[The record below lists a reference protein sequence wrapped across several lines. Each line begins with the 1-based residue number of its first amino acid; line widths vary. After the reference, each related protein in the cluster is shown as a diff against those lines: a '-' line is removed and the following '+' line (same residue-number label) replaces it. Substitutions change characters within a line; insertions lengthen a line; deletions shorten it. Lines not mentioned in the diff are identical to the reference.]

1 MTRDEVVPN
10 RGRTAVRSALD
21 ACSARFIPALLALI
35 SFLSFGCSTVDF
47 DYPRVETHALANTDD
62 THLGRR
68 IADVRRGKGDDA
80 GFYLLVEGVDALAA
94 RLLMA
99 KRAERSIDAQY
110 YLVTNDLIGSL
121 FINSLLEAADRGV
134 RVRLLLD
141 DIQTSGYDEGMAAL
155 DSHPNFE
162 VRIFNPFS
170 GRTSRTRD
178 LTDFARVNRRMHN
191 KSFTVDNQM
200 TIIGGRNIAAEYFAA
215 NDEVSFGDV
224 DVVGIG
230 PVVEDVSA
238 MFDIYW
244 NNRSAVPVPAF
255 AKLPDDAG
263 ESLRRLRERLAS
275 RREEV
280 KSTPYADALIEEVR
294 DYLGSDSNVFSW
306 SPYRLV
312 YDSPDK
318 AQRDKAA
325 EAASIVPPLR
335 DALFAAE
342 REVIILSP
350 YFVPLRTGIEALR
363 ELRDQ
368 GVEVTVVTNSLAAN
382 NHALVHSGYAPSRRP
397 LLEMGVKL
405 YEVRADASLAGAS
418 RGGVGAPLSTLH
430 TKLFVVDR
438 KEAFIGSFNFDPR
451 SARINTELGVIIESA
466 ELASGLA
473 ERIEAKKDTNTYE
486 VILNDRAKLRWADR
500 RGEQEILLKHEP
512 ETSWWRRFST
522 NLMRILPI
530 RNQL

>member
-1 MTRDEVVPN
+1 M
-10 RGRTAVRSALD
+10 RGAVAVR
-21 ACSARFIPALLALI
+21 LALV
-35 SFLSFGCSTVDF
+35 SLLSFGCSTVDF
-47 DYPRVETHALANTDD
+47 DYPKTETRALADTDD
-62 THLGRR
+62 THFGRQV
-68 IADVRRGKGDDA
+68 AEARRDRGRDA

-94 RLLMA
+94 RLLLA
-99 KRAERSIDAQY
+99 RRAERSIDAQY
-110 YLVTNDLIGSL
+110 YLISNDLIGSL

-170 GRTSRTRD
+170 GRGSRTRD
-178 LTDFARVNRRMHN
+178 VTDFARVNRRMHN

-200 TIIGGRNIAAEYFAA
+200 TIIGGRNIAAEYFSA
-215 NDEVSFGDV
+215 NEEVSFGDV
-224 DVVGIG
+224 DVAGIG
-230 PVVEDVSA
+230 PVVEDVST
-238 MFDIYW
+238 MFDAYW

-255 AKLPDDAG
+255 ARLPDDPG
-263 ESLRRLRERLAS
+263 EALRLLRERLAS
-275 RREEV
+275 RREEARG
-280 KSTPYADALIEEVR
+280 TPYATALREEVR
-294 DYLGSDSNVFSW
+294 DYIDSDSSLFSW

-325 EAASIVPPLR
+325 EVASIVTPLR

-350 YFVPLRTGIEALR
+350 YFVPLRSGLKSFR
-363 ELRDQ
+363 KLRDR
-368 GVEVTVVTNSLAAN
+368 GIEVTVVTNSLAAN
-382 NHALVHSGYAPSRRP
+382 NHPLVHSGYAPSRKS

-405 YEVRADASLAGAS
+405 YEVRGDASLAGAS

-451 SARINTELGVIIESA
+451 SARINTELGVIVESP
-466 ELASGLA
+466 EMASWIA
-473 ERIEAKKDTNTYE
+473 ERIEAKEDTNAYE
-486 VILNDRAKLRWADR
+486 VILNERGKLRWADR
-500 RGEQEILLKHEP
+500 RGGQEILLTHEP
-512 ETSWWRRFST
+512 QTSWWLRFRT
-522 NLMRILPI
+522 YLMRALPI
-530 RNQL
+530 RSQL